1 MSHLIGMTMRVAN
14 NDKYYEIRD
23 CISHD
28 YINLLNEYDLAPVLI
43 SNNLSNP
50 EMYFNNLQCRG
61 LILTG
66 GDDIEFRF
74 NKFKQFEINNINN
87 CRDRTEYSLLQYCL
101 KNDIPVLGIC
111 RGLQII
117 NTFFGG
123 STCKII
129 GGKHVN
135 IKHKI
140 NIVDKYFGEVQSEEI
155 SVNSYHNNVVYKNNC
170 SKVLKIFAEAEDNIV
185 EGVYIENKLV
195 GIQWHPERDKSTY
208 DENIIKRWIEWI

>member
-1 MSHLIGMTMRVAN
+1 MSYLIGMTMRVTH

-23 CISHD
+23 CISYD
-28 YINLLNEYDLAPVLI
+28 YIKLLNQYNLQPVLI
-43 SNNLSNP
+43 SNNLDNP
-50 EMYFNNLQCRG
+50 ERYFNNLQCRG

-74 NKFKQFEINNINN
+74 DRFKELNINSIDN
-87 CRDRTEYSLLQYCL
+87 CRDKTEYRLLQYCL

-123 STCKII
+123 DTCKII
-129 GGKHVN
+129 GGTHVN
-135 IKHKI
+135 VKHKI
-140 NIVDKYFGEVQSEEI
+140 NIVDEYFGELGSKEI
-155 SVNSYHNNVVYKNNC
+155 YVNSYHNNVIYKNNC
-170 SKVLKIFAEAEDNIV
+170 AKELNIFAEAKDSIV

-195 GIQWHPERDKSTY
+195 GIQWHPERDRSMY